1 MPQRHTDSFLVQGLK
16 GEDFTNSVI
25 EQLSKGTD
33 SNENIVDHVSV
44 CDLSLN
50 VCEGIAKARDAS
62 VDTESSLTLNENNP
76 IEENTS
82 EAGVVEVEMPNLM
95 DKKSKL
101 ICDSQEAYYNR
112 DCECQCQNQLID
124 EISGLKTKIYIL
136 HSSVNSFKTYNS
148 K

>member
-44 CDLSLN
+44 CDLSFNVLH

-62 VDTESSLTLNENNP
+62 VDTESSLTLNENSP
-76 IEENTS
+76 IEENTNS
-82 EAGVVEVEMPNLM
+82 EAGLVQVEMPNLM
-95 DKKSKL
+95 NKKSKL
-101 ICDSQEAYYNR
+101 ICDSQEAFYNR

-124 EISGLKTKIYIL
+124 EIRTMTQYFPCM
-136 HSSVNSFKTYNS
+136 VNLLV
-148 K
+148 

>member
-1 MPQRHTDSFLVQGLK
+1 MVISLGGYLKLFTDASEAFVIRYYTNADSFLVQELK

-33 SNENIVDHVSV
+33 SNKNIVDHDSI
-44 CDLSLN
+44 CDLTATAEGTLSLN

-82 EAGVVEVEMPNLM
+82 EAGVVGVEMPNLM
-95 DKKSKL
+95 DKKSEL
-101 ICDSQEAYYNR
+101 ICDSQEAH
-112 DCECQCQNQLID
+112 
-124 EISGLKTKIYIL
+124 YI
-136 HSSVNSFKTYNS
+136 
-148 K
+148 